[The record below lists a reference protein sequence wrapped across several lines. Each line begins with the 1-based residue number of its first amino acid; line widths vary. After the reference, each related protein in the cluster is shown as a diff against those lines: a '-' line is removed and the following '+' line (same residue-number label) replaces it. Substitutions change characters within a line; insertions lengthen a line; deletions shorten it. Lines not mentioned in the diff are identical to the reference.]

1 MPLKEKVPVVVEE
14 HTKCKCDCRVKEGDC
29 KRNQIYIK
37 SQCKCECTNF
47 DDHSKCLAVN
57 PCYPI
62 NVQCNVSMNE
72 FRLQDNSKI
81 WDSDD
86 CTCRCRDSKEC
97 TTGTFFDE
105 STCRCIGVI

>member
-57 PCYPI
+57 KTCLAYPKKK
-62 NVQCNVSMNE
+62 CSNE
-72 FRLQDNSKI
+72 RISF
-81 WDSDD
+81 
-86 CTCRCRDSKEC
+86 
-97 TTGTFFDE
+97 TG
-105 STCRCIGVI
+105 